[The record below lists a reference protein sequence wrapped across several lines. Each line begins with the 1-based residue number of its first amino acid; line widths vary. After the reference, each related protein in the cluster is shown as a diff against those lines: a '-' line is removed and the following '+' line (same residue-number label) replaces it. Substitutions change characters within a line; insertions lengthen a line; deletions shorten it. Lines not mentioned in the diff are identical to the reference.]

1 MSPQNII
8 SNWIKSAKEDC
19 QAAGAMYSS
28 GHYHWALFLWHL
40 VIEKVLKGIL
50 VKKGI
55 VPPPIHDL
63 EKLATLAQLPISDK
77 EIHALKEITTYNIE
91 ARYDDYK
98 RKFYKKA
105 TKAYTSKWIKI
116 CEEIYLWLIQ
126 HQ

>member
-1 MSPQNII
+1 MTQKEVVDH
-8 SNWIKSAKEDC
+8 WFASAEADARTAKDLFTLK
-19 QAAGAMYSS
+19 
-28 GHYHWALFLWHL
+28 HYDWSLFLWHL
-40 VIEKVLKGIL
+40 VIEKTLKGIL
-50 VKKGI
+50 VKKDI

-63 EKLATLAQLPISDK
+63 EKLATLTQLPISDK
-77 EIHALKEITTYNIE
+77 KIHALKEITTYNIE

-105 TKAYTSKWIKI
+105 TMAYTSQWIKI